1 MKICLS
7 RQLILLV
14 MILAMLLVSACRSG
28 NKKPGYYNE
37 AETPSLDV
45 PSGLDYPDTSQ
56 ALIIQTPYMQPPAMV
71 MTDIPPR
78 ISSTT
83 SGLNK
88 NSRLS
93 WSSQGLYLLVEDT
106 PESVHRRLGLVIDRS
121 GMQRVRLDEKGVYRF
136 DYYQVFEDDRGFFK
150 KMAFWSRDKSEQ
162 RRLPD
167 LHASGWR
174 KHPRV
179 HQVRRWQRLRARC
192 GRARADR
199 FGRKD
204 GLITSRGIPACPLY
218 HPTRRHPVAGLSSR

>member
-14 MILAMLLVSACRSG
+14 MTLTMLLVSACKSG

-121 GMQRVRLDEKGVYRF
+121 GMQRIRLDEKGVYRF
-136 DYYQVFEDDRGFFK
+136 DYYQVFEDNRGFFK
-150 KMAFWSRDKSEQ
+150 KMAFWSRDKSEDYSGAYQ
-162 RRLPD
+162 TFTQPD
-167 LHASGWR
+167 GENT
-174 KHPRV
+174 RV
-179 HQVRRWQRLRARC
+179 YIKYADGSDCEPDAAEHVLIVLGARM
-192 GRARADR
+192 G
-199 FGRKD
+199 
-204 GLITSRGIPACPLY
+204 
-218 HPTRRHPVAGLSSR
+218 

>member
-150 KMAFWSRDKSEQ
+150 KMAFWSRDKSEDYSGAYQ
-162 RRLPD
+162 TFTQADGENTRVYIKYADGSDCEPD
-167 LHASGWR
+167 AAEHVLIVLG
-174 KHPRV
+174 
-179 HQVRRWQRLRARC
+179 ARM
-192 GRARADR
+192 G
-199 FGRKD
+199 
-204 GLITSRGIPACPLY
+204 
-218 HPTRRHPVAGLSSR
+218 